1 MNRLPY
7 GQLRNSLELLLN
19 HYMMFCMTQTSPLV
33 SAAWLLENLNAVK
46 LVDVRFA
53 LGKPNFGLEA
63 FKAGHLPGAVFLD
76 LERDLSS
83 PVRDDRIGG
92 RHPLP
97 NPEKLAEK
105 LSNLGIGNSSVVV
118 TYDDPS
124 SGQGFYAAHLWWLLR
139 WLGHDGV
146 AVLDGG
152 LPTWLEAGG
161 KLETGETSSL
171 NAVFTPRVRS
181 EMVVDAAQVAAR
193 TSSAAL
199 LDSRAAPRY
208 RGEIEPLDWKA
219 GHIPGAVNMDWSNGL
234 SANGTFKPVLEQQER
249 FAKFEDSEEV
259 LVYCGSGVSAGANM
273 LALELAG
280 VSNAKLYAGSWSD
293 WVSNSSNPVAVGSEA
308 G

>member
-1 MNRLPY
+1 MLAPVVQPY
-7 GQLRNSLELLLN
+7 L
-19 HYMMFCMTQTSPLV
+19 MMFCMENHSPLV
-33 SAAWLLENLNAVK
+33 SAAWLLEHLEAVK

-53 LGKPNFGLEA
+53 LGKPDFGLEA
-63 FKAGHLPGAVFLD
+63 FRAGHLPGAVFLD

-83 PVRDDRIGG
+83 PVRDDRVGG

-105 LSNLGIGNSSVVV
+105 LSNLGIGDSSVVV
-118 TYDDPS
+118 AYDDPS
-124 SGQGFYAAHLWWLLR
+124 SGQGFYAAHFWWLMR
-139 WLGHDGV
+139 WLGHDAV

-152 LPTWLEAGG
+152 LPAWLEAGG
-161 KLETGETSSL
+161 KLETGETSSSST
-171 NAVFTPRVRS
+171 VFTPRVRT

-208 RGEIEPLDWKA
+208 RGEVEPLDWKA
-219 GHIPGAVNMDWSNGL
+219 GHIPGAVNMDWTDGL
-234 SANGTFKPVLEQQER
+234 SANGTFKPVLEQRER
-249 FAKFEDSEEV
+249 FESLEDSEEV

-280 VSNAKLYAGSWSD
+280 VKNTKLYAGSWSD
-293 WVSNSSNPVAVGSEA
+293 WVSDSSNPVMVGTDP